1 MTRFPLSLVVER
13 GAFKPANAVTLSRGL
28 LIAPIFGLLWR
39 DQGAAALGL
48 YVLAALTDV
57 ADGWLARR
65 FKQSSEFGAQL
76 DAVVDNLFSLAI
88 LGFLAL
94 AYPGLIAR
102 QWLAAA
108 VLFGGP
114 ILYLGV
120 SWLMTRRLMMFH
132 VWSAKVGAFLL
143 FCLWPA
149 LALTGWT
156 GWLWLCAAVVGLSRV
171 EQVILMAR
179 GGRDLNAGH
188 GLAPV
193 SRTSRGMPGKS
204 DPLL

>member
-1 MTRFPLSLVVER
+1 MTAFPLSLVVER

-28 LIAPIFGLLWR
+28 LIAPIFALLGLG
-39 DQGAAALGL
+39 QPTAALAL
-48 YVLAALTDV
+48 YILAALTDLI
-57 ADGWLARR
+57 DGWLARR
-65 FKQSSEFGAQL
+65 FGQSSAFGAQL
-76 DAVVDNLFSLAI
+76 DAVVDNLFSVAI

-108 VLFGGP
+108 ILFGGP

-149 LALTGWT
+149 IAVTGWT
-156 GWLWLCAAVVGLSRV
+156 GWLWLSALVVGASRL
-171 EQVILMAR
+171 EQVILIAR

-188 GLAPV
+188 GFVRIVPAPQ
-193 SRTSRGMPGKS
+193 
-204 DPLL
+204 

>member
-28 LIAPIFGLLWR
+28 LIAPIFGLLWSGR
-39 DQGAAALGL
+39 PTAALGV

-57 ADGWLARR
+57 FDGWLARR
-65 FKQSSEFGAQL
+65 FNQSSEFGAQL
-76 DAVVDNLFSLAI
+76 DAAVDNLFSLAI
-88 LGFLAL
+88 FGFLAL
-94 AYPGLIAR
+94 AYPGLVAR

-132 VWSAKVGAFLL
+132 VWSAKAGAFLL

-149 LALTGWT
+149 IALTGWQ
-156 GWLWLCAAVVGLSRV
+156 GWLWLCAAVVGLSRL
-171 EQVILMAR
+171 EQVVLIAR
-179 GGRDLNAGH
+179 GGRDLNARH
-188 GLAPV
+188 GFV
-193 SRTSRGMPGKS
+193 SIAGPPR
-204 DPLL
+204 

>member
-1 MTRFPLSLVVER
+1 MTAFPLSLVVER

-28 LIAPIFGLLWR
+28 LIAPIFGLLWWGMPR
-39 DQGAAALGL
+39 AALALYILAAA
-48 YVLAALTDV
+48 TDLV
-57 ADGWLARR
+57 DGWLARR
-65 FKQSSEFGAQL
+65 FKQASAFGAQL
-76 DAVVDNLFSLAI
+76 DAVVDNVFSLAI

-108 VLFGGP
+108 VLFAGP
-114 ILYLGV
+114 VAYLGV
-120 SWLMTRRLMMFH
+120 SWLMTRRVLMFH

-149 LALTGWT
+149 IALTGWS
-156 GWLWLCAAVVGLSRV
+156 GWLWLCALVVGLSRL
-171 EQVILMAR
+171 EQVMLIAR

-188 GLAPV
+188 GFVRISP
-193 SRTSRGMPGKS
+193 P
-204 DPLL
+204 PQ

>member
-1 MTRFPLSLVVER
+1 MTAFPLSLVVER
-13 GAFKPANAVTLSRGL
+13 GAFKPANAVTLSRGV
-28 LIAPIFGLLWR
+28 LILPIFGLLWSGR
-39 DQGAAALGL
+39 PTAALGL

-76 DAVVDNLFSLAI
+76 DAVVDNLFSVAI

-114 ILYLGV
+114 IAYLGV
-120 SWLMTRRLMMFH
+120 SWAMTRRLMMFH

-149 LALTGWT
+149 IAVTGWQ
-156 GWLWLCAAVVGLSRV
+156 GWLWLCALVVGLSRL
-171 EQVILMAR
+171 EQVVLIAR

-188 GLAPV
+188 GFV
-193 SRTSRGMPGKS
+193 RIQ
-204 DPLL
+204 